1 MILPMWE
8 VEVAYQAK
16 STSDNARMDVY
27 TVNRLAQM
35 VRI

>member
-1 MILPMWE
+1 MILPIWE

-16 STSDNARMDVY
+16 GTSDNPRMAVC